1 VLLHIRR
8 GQEDNNFKRFL
19 ELSIICYDNGWNF
32 LDLGEKVTLIESG
45 ANLLKSLNLV
55 SDKET
60 VDTEELSSD
69 QSKLT
74 SNSRRKKKVKQL
86 S

>member
-1 VLLHIRR
+1 MLLHIWRT
-8 GQEDNNFKRFL
+8 QEDKNFKRFL
-19 ELSIICYDNGWNF
+19 ELSINCYDNGWNS
-32 LDLGEKVTLIESG
+32 LDLEEKVTLIEG
-45 ANLLKSLNLV
+45 AAFLFKSLNLV

-60 VDTEELSSD
+60 IDTEELSSG